1 MGLIPKLKVKEG
13 ETVQAGSSLFYD
25 KKKESVQYASPVSG
39 KVSAI
44 VRGAKR
50 RILAVV
56 VEADSSDS
64 YVDHGALDINNSSAE
79 NILNRILAG
88 GMFPFFR
95 QLPFDVVADPS
106 DSPRSIHISGFDS
119 SP

>member
-1 MGLIPKLKVKEG
+1 MSQNIKIRKGVDIKLVGTPAETVSVAKRSKTYAVKPPDFVGLTPKLKVKEG

-50 RILAVV
+50 RILAVI
-56 VEADSSDS
+56 VEADASDT
-64 YVDHGALDINNSSAE
+64 YVDHGTLDISKSS
-79 NILNRILAG
+79 
-88 GMFPFFR
+88 
-95 QLPFDVVADPS
+95 S
-106 DSPRSIHISGFDS
+106 
-119 SP
+119 